1 MKYDLIL
8 IDISNLTYQMY
19 YGLGYY
25 KENEDLESMVKN
37 TINLIENKI
46 EKLQKQG
53 EVYLIFDT
61 VDDKNK
67 RLEIYPEYKSGR
79 NKRPE
84 TVDKVLNILANS
96 NYNKTRKM
104 GLEADDVIAKI
115 VIEYKD
121 KEILIVSSDKD
132 LEALLRPNVK
142 IEQKGHIIT
151 EKDIKDKLKTNR
163 DLMEVIQIRKALMGD
178 SSDNIKGVS
187 GIGKVKS
194 LKMIND
200 IPKNKNLYEGIIEKL
215 NDKEKEEFI
224 FAYKLIKFQI

>member
-25 KENEDLESMVKN
+25 KGNEDLESMVKN

-67 RLEIYPEYKSGR
+67 RLEIYSEYKAGR
-79 NKRPE
+79 DKRPE
-84 TVDKVLNILANS
+84 TVDKVLDILANS

-104 GLEADDVIAKI
+104 GFEADDVIAKI

-142 IEQKGHIIT
+142 IEQKGYLIT
-151 EKDIKDKLKTNR
+151 EKDIKDELQTNR
-163 DLMEVIQIRKALMGD
+163 NLMEVIQIRKALMGD

-200 IPKNKNLYEGIIEKL
+200 IPENKNLYEGIIEKL
-215 NDKEKEEFI
+215 NDKQKEEFI
-224 FAYKLIKFQI
+224 FAYELIKFQI

>member
-67 RLEIYPEYKSGR
+67 RLEIYPEYKAGR

-84 TVDKVLNILANS
+84 TVDKVLDILANS

-142 IEQKGHIIT
+142 IEQKGYIIT

-163 DLMEVIQIRKALMGD
+163 DLMEFIQIRKALMGD